1 MADVAFVLLTAAF
14 FAVTVL
20 LVKGA
25 ERL

>member
-1 MADVAFVLLTAAF
+1 VAFVLLTAAF